1 MTDLSREPDRM
12 RLGSSDVVAMEVT
25 QSRWPLRVPRR
36 TRVSDMVENDDLV
49 LRGEEGVKRMWKASV
64 RRRHSNR

>member
-36 TRVSDMVENDDLV
+36 TRVSDMVDDDV
-49 LRGEEGVKRMWKASV
+49 VDRDDVIVK
-64 RRRHSNR
+64 